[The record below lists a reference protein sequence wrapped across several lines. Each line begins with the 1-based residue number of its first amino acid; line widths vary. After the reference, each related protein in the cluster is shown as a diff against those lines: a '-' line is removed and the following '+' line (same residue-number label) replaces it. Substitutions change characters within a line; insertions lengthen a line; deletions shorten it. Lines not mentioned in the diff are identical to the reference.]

1 MSPQRI
7 SAYVLLFRTVAHG
20 DLWLEERL
28 EKAPAS
34 RDSVMKANKEDRD
47 CGWVML
53 SSQRCCVWHIR
64 FLLNAVMVM
73 TVTDSPPHA
82 LPKIPVIGS

>member
-7 SAYVLLFRTVAHG
+7 SASVLFRTVAHG

-34 RDSVMKANKEDRD
+34 RDSVMKANKEDGD

-64 FLLNAVMVM
+64 FLLNAVMAM
-73 TVTDSPPHA
+73 TATAH
-82 LPKIPVIGS
+82 LMLFRRFQ